1 MKKWL
6 KRAALVVAALAL
18 LAVAAAGAG
27 LWAVRTEG
35 GTAWLMG
42 RLLAAAPQVS
52 VERVRGTLLD
62 RLVLEGVRFRTEL
75 DELEIDS
82 LALELDAGALFA
94 GTLAVERAD
103 ATRAAYRRLPGIAP
117 AGGGPPELP
126 WPLEIRAA
134 SVAEL
139 SIEVAGQTVVLRS
152 TSASAAYDGPR
163 LTLTD
168 FATTYGETALA
179 ADAAIDLGGGIG
191 LDLRAEWSG
200 PLAGVAAAGALELR
214 GTWPALTIRH
224 ELAAPFA
231 ATTTGTVDAAALVV
245 DVVTEWRDLAWPG
258 VAGVASPS
266 GRLALAGSADDYRYD
281 ADGTVDLAGRAARF
295 AAAGTGARLALAVE
309 RLELAPAAPGSGT
322 LTAAGTVNLETRA
335 ADVDVAA
342 SGFDPAWVAAAWAG
356 RLDGTAH
363 VAAAVAGEPTVTLE
377 AIDLAGELRGYAIA
391 IAGAASLTG
400 RDRVR
405 LDELRLTS
413 NDNRAVLSGTLD
425 SANIDLAVAAERIAL
440 DLVLPGTGG
449 ALTADVAV
457 TGTWR
462 EPMARGRVELR
473 DAAVAGVT
481 VERLEANGE
490 LGLAPTAP
498 VALTLA
504 ATGVARGSIGAR
516 TVDAAVDGTTAEH
529 RARVAIAAEGYAAT
543 LTATGGLVDGAWR
556 GTLDA
561 LDVDE
566 QVLGPWQLESPAE
579 LGFGRGSVSL
589 GTACLRHRSD
599 ARWCAE
605 LDLNGVP
612 EDRLVV
618 FSQNFD
624 LAALRPLLPGELELA
639 GVYQLSGA
647 LFDLM
652 GNPRGAVALTGGTT
666 RVRVAFG
673 DEQAFATEL
682 TRVDAGMTLT
692 TDGRL
697 ELTAAVRNAGGGSV
711 DVDAAVADVRAGD
724 SPIDGELRV
733 AWPDLGFLTLLSPEL
748 GEVEGAITAEL
759 DVAGT
764 VAEPTV
770 GGRAG
775 LANGRVVVPRWGLV
789 VDAIEA
795 TAASGDGRSLS
806 IDATGRAGDGTL
818 TLSGTTELD
827 PAAGWPTRLALRGD
841 SVLAVQRPDAEI
853 YASPNLDV
861 AVKLPRLDVTGTVHV
876 PRARITIEGLPAQ
889 AVTPSRDAVVH
900 GLAER
905 AARVRRPLEL
915 NTAIELTLGDDVRY
929 TGLNLDTTVS
939 GALSLTTRPNE
950 SANATGTLSLTGT
963 YDAYGQ
969 QLMLE
974 DGQLLFNGPL
984 ADPGLD
990 VRAVRTFEG
999 ELGQAET
1006 EVGIELTGTLRE
1018 PRTRVFSRPALNE
1031 ADALSYLL
1039 FARPASGSNAG
1050 LGTEETST
1058 LQTAALSL
1066 GLQQALPVVQRIG
1079 DTLGLDELTV
1089 RSTATD
1095 AGALMA
1101 GKYLSPKLYIRYSY
1115 GLFNRIGGLLLR
1127 FRVNE
1132 RLSIETRSGEQKSMD
1147 LLYTVEKE

>member
-1 MKKWL
+1 MRWL
-6 KRAALVVAALAL
+6 KRGAAAACALAL
-18 LAVAAAGAG
+18 LALAAAGAG
-27 LWAVRTEG
+27 LWAVNTER
-35 GTAWLMG
+35 GTAWLVR

-52 VERVRGTLLD
+52 VERVRGTPFAG
-62 RLVLEGVRFRTEL
+62 LVLEGVRFRTAL

-82 LALELDAGALFA
+82 LTLELDAGALFA
-94 GTLAVERAD
+94 GTLELERAA
-103 ATRAAYRRLPGIAP
+103 ATRAAYRRLPGSAP

-126 WPLEIRAA
+126 WPLAIRAA

-139 SIEVAGQTVVLRS
+139 SIEVAGETFVLR
-152 TSASAAYDGPR
+152 SASAAVAYEAPR
-163 LTLTD
+163 LVLTD
-168 FATTYGETALA
+168 LTTTYGETAVEGSLA
-179 ADAAIDLGGGIG
+179 VDLANGIA
-191 LDLRAEWSG
+191 LDVSGEWSG

-214 GTWPALTIRH
+214 GTWPALALKH
-224 ELAAPFA
+224 ELMAPFA
-231 ATTTGTVDAAALVV
+231 ATTTGTIDAAARAV
-245 DVVTEWRDLAWPG
+245 DVVTEWQDLAWSG
-258 VAGVASPS
+258 IASPS
-266 GRLALAGSADDYRYD
+266 GRLALAGSIDDYRYD
-281 ADGTVDLAGRAARF
+281 ACGSVALAGRAASF
-295 AAAGTGARLALAVE
+295 TAAGTGARLALAVE

-322 LTAAGTVNLETRA
+322 LTATGTVNLASRA
-335 ADVDVAA
+335 AAVDVAA
-342 SGFDPAWVAAAWAG
+342 RGFDPAWLAAAWPG
-356 RLDGTAH
+356 RLDGTAR
-363 VAAAVAGEPTVTLE
+363 VAAVAADEPAVTLE
-377 AIDLAGELRGYAIA
+377 AIDLSGELRGYPVV
-391 IAGAASLTG
+391 IAGAANLTG

-405 LDELRLTS
+405 LDGLELTS
-413 NDNRAVLSGTLD
+413 NDNRAVLTGTLD
-425 SANIDLAVAAERIAL
+425 AASLDIAVAAERIEL
-440 DLVLPGTGG
+440 DLVLPGAGG

-457 TGTWR
+457 TGTWQ
-462 EPMARGRVELR
+462 EPQASGRLELR
-473 DAAVAGVT
+473 DAEVAGIT
-481 VERLEANGE
+481 VERLEANGA

-504 ATGVARGSIGAR
+504 GTGIARGPIGAR
-516 TVDAAVDGTTAEH
+516 AVSASVTGTAGEH
-529 RARVAIAAEGYAAT
+529 RARVGIAGEGYAAT
-543 LTATGGLVDGAWR
+543 LSATGGLLEGAWR
-556 GTLDA
+556 GALDA
-561 LDVDE
+561 LAVDE
-566 QVLGPWQLESPAE
+566 QVLGPWRLESPAA
-579 LGFGRGSVSL
+579 LAIGRGSVSL
-589 GTACLRHRSD
+589 GTACLRHASN

-605 LDLNGVP
+605 LDLSGAR

-618 FSQNFD
+618 SGQNFD
-624 LAALRPLLPGELELA
+624 LAALRPLLPRELELA

-647 LFDLM
+647 LFDFT
-652 GNPRGAVALTGGTT
+652 GEPRGAVALTGGTT

-673 DEQAFATEL
+673 DEPAFATEL
-682 TRVDAGMTLT
+682 TRVDAGMTLEE
-692 TDGRL
+692 GRL
-697 ELTAAVRNAGGGSV
+697 ELTAAVRNAGGGSI
-711 DVDAAVADVRAGD
+711 DVDAAIADVRASD
-724 SPIDGELRV
+724 SPIDGALRV
-733 AWPDLGFLTLLSPEL
+733 AWPDLDFLTLLSPEL
-748 GEVEGAITAEL
+748 GEAAGVLTAAL

-770 GGRAG
+770 DGRAG

-789 VDAIEA
+789 VESIEA
-795 TAASGDGRSLS
+795 TAASSDGRSLT

-818 TLSGTTELD
+818 TLSGTTQLD
-827 PAAGWPTRLALRGD
+827 PAAGWPTRLALRGE

-861 AVKLPRLDVTGTVHV
+861 AVALPRLDVTGTVHV
-876 PRARITIEGLPAQ
+876 PRARITLEGLPAQ
-889 AVTPSRDAVVH
+889 AVAPSPDAVVH

-929 TGLNLDTTVS
+929 TGLNLDTAVS
-939 GALSLTTRPNE
+939 GALSLATRPNE
-950 SANATGTLSLTGT
+950 SANATGTLHLAGT

-969 QLMLE
+969 ELTLE

-990 VRAVRTFEG
+990 VHAVRTFEG
-999 ELGQAET
+999 EPGTAGT

-1018 PRTRVFSRPALNE
+1018 PRTRVFSRPAMNE

-1039 FARPASGSNAG
+1039 FGRPASGSNAG

-1079 DTLGLDELTV
+1079 NTLGLDELTV